1 MELNSKTYILF
12 LQRTILLVEVHLQ
25 VGDYFINL
33 FQFIFWATR
42 HEFGESANCPY
53 GKKSIWRI
61 IPWENVCIGSIHL
74 QNNCYYS
81 FSEGTCT
88 KDHPFAYKNG
98 QYCCETNQ
106 ELVNG
111 GNSDEVASGTCDGI
125 GFSIES
131 TCCKDH
137 KYLKCPHTKCKD
149 YGGKD
154 YEKFDTVSKILKT
167 QD

>member
-1 MELNSKTYILF
+1 MVS
-12 LQRTILLVEVHLQ
+12 LQIVHM
-25 VGDYFINL
+25 
-33 FQFIFWATR
+33 AK
-42 HEFGESANCPY
+42 SPY
-53 GKKSIWRI
+53 GELFIGKMSVLKVI
-61 IPWENVCIGSIHL
+61 ICKIIVM
-74 QNNCYYS
+74 YYY
-81 FSEGTCT
+81 FSESTCT
-88 KDHPFAYKNG
+88 KDHPFAYNNG
-98 QYCCETNQ
+98 QHCCETNQ

-167 QD
+167 AFWCSFHKINSILYTQ